1 MGTDA
6 PLGKVIASNDELAQ
20 RLAVAY
26 RVDSLYHIADE
37 LGKITMLVTSQ
48 SKKSCYI
55 CSM

>member
-1 MGTDA
+1 MTDA

-20 RLAVAY
+20 RLPVAY

-37 LGKITMLVTSQ
+37 LSKIAMLVTSQ